1 MVYGFS
7 RQSGGYAEI
16 DSVEGQGA
24 TVSIYLPRALG
35 VQAAEVGE
43 DDTTMLRGK
52 GEMILV
58 VEDEDGVLELAV
70 RLVSNLGYDVMAA
83 SDAKSAL
90 KIIDGGEHIDLLFT
104 DIVLP
109 GGVSGRDLA
118 VEARQKRPG
127 LAVVY
132 ASGYSTAIEADDPIE
147 ANAIRL
153 TKPYRGKTLA
163 EAFHLALG
171 DQESEGGDGNAG

>member
-1 MVYGFS
+1 
-7 RQSGGYAEI
+7 
-16 DSVEGQGA
+16 A
-24 TVSIYLPRALG
+24 TVSIYLPRAPD
-35 VQAAEVGE
+35 VQAAAPAE
-43 DDTTMLRGK
+43 DMTAMPRGQ

-58 VEDEDGVLELAV
+58 VEDEDSVRDLAV
-70 RLVSNLGYDVMAA
+70 RLLGNLGYGVMAA
-83 SDAKSAL
+83 NDAKSAL
-90 KIIDGGEHIDLLFT
+90 EIIDGEAPIDLLFT

-153 TKPYRGKTLA
+153 TKPYRGKALA